1 MAQVEFEEEEFVRS
15 FPSCAARYNQGLIG
29 SDIELAHK
37 FLQLFIA
44 LHEPG
49 IVLGHES
56 SPGETVGSRDM
67 AVLDPQATFFVDLEG
82 TSVEEDHIFLIL
94 TPLEFLVLDKILFMN
109 LDLEVRRFPGRKYF
123 S

>member
-1 MAQVEFEEEEFVRS
+1 M
-15 FPSCAARYNQGLIG
+15 G
-29 SDIELAHK
+29 DIERSHQL
-37 FLQLFIA
+37 LQFFIA

-67 AVLDPQATFFVDLEG
+67 AVLDPQAAFFVDLEG

-94 TPLEFLVLDKILFMN
+94 KPLEFLVLDKILVPDP
-109 LDLEVRRFPGRKYF
+109 DLEIGRLPGRKYF
-123 S
+123 C